1 MIRSNILVV
10 IKSCAICLAFLIH
23 LPVSAATVF
32 APTDGDVNFITNDL
46 SVGTLLALF
55 DDSDTSNSDGLNI
68 LTGAG
73 SGNFVTGVAYIA
85 ADTLNPGDYTASNP
99 SGTIALTGS
108 NWFTLAISTDGGT
121 NWSSDTG
128 YDYLENNTYNVYF
141 ADGSVLEIDVR
152 VVPVPAAVWLF
163 GSGLLGLV
171 GVARRKS
178 RQVRA

>member
-10 IKSCAICLAFLIH
+10 IKSCAIFLAILIH

-55 DDSDTSNSDGLNI
+55 DDSDTSNSNGLGI

-73 SGNFVTGVAYIA
+73 FGTLVTGVASIA
-85 ADTLNPGDYTASNP
+85 ADISKPGDYTASNS
-99 SGTIALTGS
+99 SGAIALTGS
-108 NWFTLAISTDGGT
+108 DWFTLAISTDGGT
-121 NWSSDTG
+121 TWSSDTG
-128 YDYLENNTYNVYF
+128 VDYLENNTYNVYF
-141 ADGSVLEIDVR
+141 TDGSVLEIDVR